1 MIESSLR
8 VRDDL
13 VADSASYNML
23 LTTLLRAELGRPSV
37 QHTDARGYATGGR
50 ILQGFGLVTATHQA
64 RDVVNLA
71 SRASEQ
77 RADYDVAWAV

>member
-23 LTTLLRAELGRPSV
+23 LTTMLRAELGRPV
-37 QHTDARGYATGGR
+37 WGNWTLDP
-50 ILQGFGLVTATHQA
+50 
-64 RDVVNLA
+64 VVEPA
-71 SRASEQ
+71 GS
-77 RADYDVAWAV
+77 